1 MSRPLVAVTDHAA
14 ERFRQRV
21 GSTRG
26 ALDVKPEVA
35 TRVADAVEAGR
46 STTTPPAGSEG
57 TPGSVYVARPARA
70 RRRLRVPAR
79 GARAARHHAVGGRVR
94 ARGSRVPRHFTDA
107 LRESDRA
114 VRDWEQRE
122 RDRYSD

>member
-1 MSRPLVAVTDHAA
+1 MSARPLVAVTDHAA

-46 STTTPPAGSEG
+46 STTTPPPGSEG
-57 TPGSVYVARPARA
+57 TPGSVYVRDRRERGVVYVCRPEGHELLVVTLWEDESA
-70 RRRLRVPAR
+70 P
-79 GARAARHHAVGGRVR
+79 GGP
-94 ARGSRVPRHFTDA
+94 RVPRHFTDA

-122 RDRYSD
+122 REKFS